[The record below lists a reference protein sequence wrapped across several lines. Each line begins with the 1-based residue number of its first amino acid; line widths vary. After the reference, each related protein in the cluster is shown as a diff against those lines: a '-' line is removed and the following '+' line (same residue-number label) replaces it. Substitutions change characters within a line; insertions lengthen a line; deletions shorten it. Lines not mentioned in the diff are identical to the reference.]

1 MTTMKI
7 CKDAGDY
14 LLWFL
19 CFCRNRKSYDVPA
32 IKEDIER
39 WLGLLQLIEKEL
51 TAWKTEL

>member
-1 MTTMKI
+1 MKI